1 MVTSLEDRV
10 TSLELELHALSDRLS
25 QVERATASVAP
36 TPRVA
41 TASPLPPIVRPRP
54 AQTPAPVAA
63 PAVRRKV
70 DVEEL
75 LGGRLLALV
84 GGLAVVIGLIFL
96 VALAIDRGWIDER
109 LRVTLA
115 LVGSGALAAGCA
127 WLYERR
133 GKTQAAL
140 AGVAAGIAGLF
151 LSLTAATSL
160 YDLLPVPLGLAGALA
175 TGALGVVLALR
186 WDSRTIAGLG
196 ILGALASPALLDATE
211 SLTTLGFLAVALAA
225 AAAILTWKQWE
236 WLRIAAF
243 AIAMLQVGAWALMDS
258 PGLVS
263 LAAVLALFGVLNLV
277 AALGYE
283 IRVPT
288 TTLRA
293 STSLLVGANALIAG
307 GIGYAVMVDDRSVRA
322 AGVWVAAVSLAHL
335 AAGLVALTLRRV
347 SRPVG
352 LLLLGV
358 ALVLG
363 DIAFALLVD
372 GAALAVGWAFSALA
386 LAVLARR
393 GGQESGVVQGTLAGQ
408 LTLAIAHTLLFDAPV
423 EALGEDASVS
433 YGPLVAIVVSAFACA
448 RLAKDG
454 EGRWRIVADA
464 AAVAAL
470 AYTTAL
476 ALDGP
481 ALVVA
486 WVVQGVALLPIAR
499 RTGDDLAASGV
510 FVFLGLALGH
520 AVMYEARP
528 DALVDGVESLPDAAL
543 ALAAVVG
550 GAIVVARARLGWA
563 SVPSH
568 LIWLGAGAAAVYL
581 ASIGIVDSFQSGE
594 GAYGGLDAGDR
605 QQGQAVLS
613 AFWGVV
619 GLGLL
624 WLGLSRDE
632 RAVRLAGFGL
642 LAIAVGKVFIF
653 DMSSLDSGYRVLTFI
668 LLGLLLLA
676 GAFAY
681 QRMRRQASAPSR
693 SS

>member
-1 MVTSLEDRV
+1 
-10 TSLELELHALSDRLS
+10 
-25 QVERATASVAP
+25 
-36 TPRVA
+36 
-41 TASPLPPIVRPRP
+41 
-54 AQTPAPVAA
+54 VAA

-84 GGLAVVIGLIFL
+84 GGLAVVIGLVFL

-372 GAALAVGWAFSALA
+372 GAALAVGWALSALA